1 MPQPGAAGRRPRQV
15 QQQVDENST
24 GVASAG
30 ARTYC
35 FRSSNLPAC
44 NRFGSS
50 SCCMPGSVLASRTHG
65 AWNVP
70 AGRWKG
76 RLRSPHDSLQTQMND
91 NVVHLQAP
99 AAAAASHAKP
109 SLAERA
115 ILISDEREGPD
126 ERELIDVIDAGG
138 SGHSAGIAG
147 VWDERLGAFRP
158 AADSEAKQ
166 PYNSTPGK
174 EEGED
179 PSAAAPAARL
189 PKQQAGQQA
198 AAAAPATAAAA
209 VGAGDSWQQA
219 AAMQG
224 GKQPAAARH
233 SGKQQQPLSP
243 GANGRAQP
251 SAEEADAALPADL
264 ADADNDVA
272 PDAEPDAEVWDMA
285 DAPDTAA
292 VPASGKAAAP
302 AAGKAAAAS
311 GTAAAAASGKAAAP
325 TAGKA
330 AAAASGEA
338 AAPATGKAA
347 SSAPAAAAS
356 SQSPALPAT
365 EPQSVPQQAAE
376 QRAPAASTGASIN
389 AASSNAAGSA
399 DSTAP
404 SQDSAAAKAAV
415 YLGSLSQLK
424 SSVRKGVALSPYTC
438 AVQPRLQCLVPVR

>member
-1 MPQPGAAGRRPRQV
+1 
-15 QQQVDENST
+15 
-24 GVASAG
+24 
-30 ARTYC
+30 
-35 FRSSNLPAC
+35 
-44 NRFGSS
+44 
-50 SCCMPGSVLASRTHG
+50 
-65 AWNVP
+65 
-70 AGRWKG
+70 
-76 RLRSPHDSLQTQMND
+76 MND

-138 SGHSAGIAG
+138 SGHSAGVTG

-158 AADSEAKQ
+158 VADSEAKQ
-166 PYNSTPGK
+166 PYNFTPGK
-174 EEGED
+174 EEEEEGEG

-198 AAAAPATAAAA
+198 AAAVPATAAAA

-224 GKQPAAARH
+224 GKQPAAARP

-264 ADADNDVA
+264 ADADEDVA

-302 AAGKAAAAS
+302 AAGKAAAVS

-325 TAGKA
+325 
-330 AAAASGEA
+330 
-338 AAPATGKAA
+338 ATGKAA
-347 SSAPAAAAS
+347 SWAPAAAAS

-365 EPQSVPQQAAE
+365 EPQTVPQQAAE

-389 AASSNAAGSA
+389 AASSNAEGSA

-415 YLGSLSQLK
+415 YLGRLSQLK
-424 SSVRKGVALSPYTC
+424 SSVRKGAALSPYTC